1 MDDGRMSEAFGGP
14 LYVMSKPVGSRCNL
28 RCDYCYYLEKGK
40 LYAHCRKMEMSEALL
55 ERYVRELIWAQRGTD
70 VLFEWHGGE
79 PLLRGR
85 AFFEQA
91 LHWQKVYGG
100 GKRVMNTLQTNG
112 TLLTDD
118 WCRFF
123 RDHGFLLG
131 VSIDGPQWMHDA
143 YRRSA
148 DGRGSWDRVMAGIEK
163 LNRWGVEWNAMAVVN
178 ELTTHHPLE
187 FYGFFKEIGAKFIQF
202 TPNTLKALSI
212 EHLALSIKADAVE
225 TQEQNAGAE
234 NNAQCQKIQPRSW
247 GTFLCRLF
255 DEWVKEDVGE
265 YFIQLFDATLSNWC
279 GLTPGVCSLA
289 KRCGHAAC
297 MEFNGDVYSCDHFVY
312 PDFKLGNL
320 WEHSLTEL
328 MYSERQRQFG
338 LQKELGLPAQ
348 CRRCRWLFACHGE
361 CPKNRFAVSVD
372 GEPGLNYLCEG
383 YRMFFEHVAPWM
395 EWKALQIM
403 RN

>member
-1 MDDGRMSEAFGGP
+1 
-14 LYVMSKPVGSRCNL
+14 
-28 RCDYCYYLEKGK
+28 
-40 LYAHCRKMEMSEALL
+40 
-55 ERYVRELIWAQRGTD
+55 
-70 VLFEWHGGE
+70 
-79 PLLRGR
+79 
-85 AFFEQA
+85 
-91 LHWQKVYGG
+91 
-100 GKRVMNTLQTNG
+100 
-112 TLLTDD
+112 
-118 WCRFF
+118 
-123 RDHGFLLG
+123 
-131 VSIDGPQWMHDA
+131 MHDA

-163 LNRWGVEWNAMAVVN
+163 LNKWGVEWNAMAVVN
-178 ELTTHHPLE
+178 ELTTHYPLE
-187 FYGFFKEIGAKFIQF
+187 FYDFFKEIGAKFIQF

-212 EHLALSIKADAVE
+212 EADAVE